1 MAEKTSAE
9 ILQAV
14 EDNKNNFQKFNS
26 KKLQQLYVS
35 IGNQEI
41 ITLFEYIPFLLHANL
56 PDFPGH
62 INFEDMPGGIYG
74 YTPSTRL
81 MNYIRKQH
89 PSVLA
94 PKIPPGREFI
104 QMFALMG
111 SGGTIAFTSQ
121 SDFDFWI
128 CAFEDKVDPYS
139 LKQFKTKCKLIEE
152 WIAETYNVE
161 VHFFFND
168 ISKVKKNVFDDDEEM
183 GISGT
188 SLGQLLKEEFL
199 RSSIVIAGKI
209 PFWWVV
215 PVNAGDDEYNRWL
228 TAIKDSRYTADFI
241 DIGNLSRINRADF
254 LIAALFQILKSIG
267 NPFKSIIKL
276 GLLEKYLS
284 THEENP
290 FISTMIKA
298 NVQEDKVE
306 SEQIDAYLIMF
317 NEVYKYYNLA
327 INDPTAI
334 NIIKTCFYL
343 KVDPRLSE
351 SITDETNKEKNRL
364 MNKLTKEWGWDE
376 STIRRVD
383 NFESWDIEATGRL
396 LINTK
401 KFILKGYKQIL
412 NNIESG
418 KAKVNILDESIK
430 LISHKIYSHFL
441 PADNKIDNTLSF
453 KSHPPVKLLNIE
465 FIRDR
470 DNREYWI
477 LTKRHIEQGSTSR
490 VILQKN
496 PRLFGLVVWI
506 ALNGFFQ
513 KGFTRLEIDPGL
525 HVFDPNFIRE
535 LITELSLHFSF
546 KKLVLK
552 NSYFLRDSFPVI
564 SYLIINPF
572 TKYGNDIVD
581 MIFLYHNSWGETRFE
596 LMKNGEMDIPNILT
610 RVINSGEASGLDFD
624 SALKMTA
631 SLPYNSKKEF
641 KRVKV
646 LAKDIYNFF
655 NGKNDKKQRQFR
667 KRYITMFGNN
677 YYLFSSRK
685 GKTERVVS
693 SQICE
698 TEIKLLYSMSYNRGT
713 GTLIR
718 VDPSIPELKYL
729 GKILENFKSDSI
741 QIYYLFEKKYC
752 HFFISDERGSLMFL
766 RKSINSFID
775 YMASLYLYADNLI
788 KTVIEKN
795 PKSPL
800 AESKNRIEVYKM
812 EKDIKHNC
820 TIKMIN
826 ITMDPKISSAMEKT
840 GEFKLS
846 LHLLDSGE
854 FGYRFT
860 LPDGGL
866 SEIFDRKD
874 IDEIANEI
882 KVLMESVEGYNYY
895 VTGINMDHIG
905 VNMYS
910 QYTSLAFSEK
920 NRFELMVEKGMRLI
934 HLR

>member
-1 MAEKTSAE
+1 MTEEKSTD
-9 ILQAV
+9 ILLRVDA
-14 EDNKNNFQKFNS
+14 NKKNFQKFNS
-26 KKLQQLYVS
+26 KKLQQLYAG
-35 IGNQEI
+35 IGKQEVI
-41 ITLFEYIPFLLHANL
+41 NLFEYIPFLLHTNM
-56 PDFPGH
+56 PDFPGY
-62 INFEDMPGGIYG
+62 IDYEDMPGGIYG
-74 YTPSTRL
+74 YTPSTSL
-81 MNYIRKQH
+81 MSYIRKQH
-89 PSVLA
+89 PSVQL
-94 PKIPPGREFI
+94 PKDIASTGFI

-128 CAFEDKVDPYS
+128 CAYEEERDPDS
-139 LKQFKTKCKLIEE
+139 IKQFKIKCKIIEE

-168 ISKVKKNVFDDDEEM
+168 ISKVKKNIFDDDEEM

-215 PVNAGDDEYNRWL
+215 PVNADNEEYNRWF
-228 TAIKDSRYTADFI
+228 AAVKDSRYTADFI
-241 DIGNLSRINRADF
+241 DIGNLAKINRADF

-284 THEENP
+284 TNSDNP

-298 NVQEDKVE
+298 HVQEDKTDPE
-306 SEQIDAYLIMF
+306 EIDAYLIMF
-317 NEVYKYYNLA
+317 KEVYNYYNA
-327 INDPTAI
+327 VINDPTSI

-343 KVDPRLSE
+343 KVDPKLSVNTGE
-351 SITDETNKEKNRL
+351 ETNEEKNRL
-364 MNKLTKEWGWDE
+364 MGKLTKEWGWDN
-376 STIRRVD
+376 STISRVD
-383 NFESWDIEATGRL
+383 NFESWDIEATNRL
-396 LINTK
+396 LTNTK

-412 NNIESG
+412 NNIQSG
-418 KAKVNILDESIK
+418 KAQVNILDDSIK

-470 DNREYWI
+470 DNKEYWI
-477 LTKRHIEQGSTSR
+477 LSKRQLEHGSSIR
-490 VILQKN
+490 VILHKN
-496 PRLFGLVVWI
+496 TRLFGLVVWI

-513 KGFTRLEIDPGL
+513 KDYTRLEIDTGL

-546 KKLVLK
+546 KKLILK
-552 NSYFLRDSFPVI
+552 NSYFLRNSFPVI

-572 TKYGNDIVD
+572 TKYGNDISD

-596 LMKNGEMDIPNILT
+596 LMKNGEVDIPNILT
-610 RVINSGEASGLDFD
+610 RVINSGYVSGLDFD

-641 KRVKV
+641 KRIRI

-655 NGKNDKKQRQFR
+655 NSKEEGESR

-677 YYLFSSRK
+677 YYLYTSK
-685 GKTERVVS
+685 KVKNERIVS
-693 SQICE
+693 SQVCE
-698 TEIKLLYSMSYNRGT
+698 TELKLLYSMSYNRGT
-713 GTLIR
+713 ETLIR
-718 VDPSIPELKYL
+718 VDPSIPELRYI
-729 GKILENFKSDSI
+729 GEIVENFKKDSV
-741 QIYYLFEKKYC
+741 QIYYQLEKKYC
-752 HFFISDERGSLMFL
+752 YFFISDERGSLMFL
-766 RKSINSFID
+766 RKSMNSLKD
-775 YMASLYLYADNLI
+775 YLASLYLYAENLI
-788 KTVIEKN
+788 KAVIENN
-795 PKSPL
+795 PESSLAKSKKRL
-800 AESKNRIEVYKM
+800 EFYKM

-820 TIKMIN
+820 KMTPID
-826 ITMDPKISSAMEKT
+826 ITMDPKISAAIKNIN
-840 GEFKLS
+840 EFKLS

-874 IDEIANEI
+874 VDEIAKEVQ
-882 KVLMESVEGYNYY
+882 VLMNSVEGYNYFI
-895 VTGINMDHIG
+895 TNINMGHIG
-905 VNMYS
+905 VKMYK

-920 NRFELMVEKGMRLI
+920 NRFELMIEKGMKLI
-934 HLR
+934 QLR

>member
-1 MAEKTSAE
+1 MSEKTSAE
-9 ILQAV
+9 ILQTV
-14 EDNKNNFQKFNS
+14 EVYKKNFQEFNS
-26 KKLQQLYVS
+26 KKLQQLYTG
-35 IGNQEI
+35 IGKQEVI
-41 ITLFEYIPFLLHANL
+41 NLFEYIPFLLHTNL
-56 PDFPGH
+56 PDFPGY
-62 INFEDMPGGIYG
+62 INYEDMPVGIYG
-74 YTPSTRL
+74 YTPSTKL
-81 MNYIRKQH
+81 MGYIRKQH

-94 PKIPPGREFI
+94 PKTTPGTEFI

-121 SDFDFWI
+121 SDFDYWV
-128 CAFEDKVDPYS
+128 CAYEEKFDPNAVR
-139 LKQFKTKCKLIEE
+139 QFKIKCKLIEE
-152 WIAETYNVE
+152 WIAETYNIE
-161 VHFFFND
+161 VHFFLND

-188 SLGQLLKEEFL
+188 SLGQLLKEEFF
-199 RSSIVIAGKI
+199 RSSIVISGKI
-209 PFWWVV
+209 PTWWVV
-215 PVNAGDDEYNRWL
+215 PVNTGDEEYGRWL
-228 TAIKDSRYTADFI
+228 AAIEDSRYKADFI
-241 DIGNLSRINRADF
+241 DIGNLARINRADF

-284 THEENP
+284 TSEENP

-298 NVQEDKVE
+298 NVHGGKVE

-317 NEVYKYYNLA
+317 DEVYKHYNSA
-327 INDPTAI
+327 INDPTTI

-351 SITDETNKEKNRL
+351 GTDDETNKEKNRL
-364 MNKLTKEWGWDE
+364 MTNLTKVWGWDS

-383 NFESWDIEATGRL
+383 NFESWDIEATSRL
-396 LINTK
+396 LTNTK

-412 NNIESG
+412 NSIESG
-418 KAKVNILDESIK
+418 KAQVKILDESIK

-441 PADNKIDNTLSF
+441 PAENKIDNTLSF
-453 KSHPPVKLLNIE
+453 KSHPPVKLLTIE
-465 FIRDR
+465 FIRDK

-477 LTKRHIEQGSTSR
+477 LSKKQIEHGSTAK
-490 VILQKN
+490 VMLQKN

-525 HVFDPNFIRE
+525 HVFDPNFIRD

-546 KKLVLK
+546 KKLSLK
-552 NSYFLRDSFPVI
+552 NSYFLRESFPVI

-596 LMKNGEMDIPNILT
+596 LMKNGEMDIPHILT
-610 RVINSGEASGLDFD
+610 RVINSGHASGLDFD

-641 KRVKV
+641 KKIKL

-655 NGKNDKKQRQFR
+655 NGKEYGESR
-667 KRYITMFGNN
+667 KRYISMFGNN

-685 GKTERVVS
+685 GKTERVVNN
-693 SQICE
+693 ILCE
-698 TEIKLLYSMSYNRGT
+698 TELKLLYSMSYNRGIET
-713 GTLIR
+713 DIR

-729 GKILENFKSDSI
+729 GAILENFKKDSI
-741 QIYYLFEKKYC
+741 QIYYLFDKKYC

-766 RKSINSFID
+766 RKNKNTFVEYI
-775 YMASLYLYADNLI
+775 ASLYLYTENLI
-788 KTVIEKN
+788 KNIIENN
-795 PKSPL
+795 PKSPFV
-800 AESKNRIEVYKM
+800 ESKSRLEIYKM

-820 TIKMIN
+820 AIKLIN
-826 ITMDPKISSAMEKT
+826 ITMDPKISAAIKT
-840 GEFKLS
+840 KGKLKLS
-846 LHLLDSGE
+846 LHLLESGE

-866 SEIFDRKD
+866 SEIFDRND
-874 IDEIANEI
+874 VDEIAKEFQI
-882 KVLMESVEGYNYY
+882 LMDSVEGYNYY
-895 VTGINMDHIG
+895 VTDVNLDHIG
-905 VNMYS
+905 VNMYR
-910 QYTSLAFSEK
+910 QHTSLAFSEK
-920 NRFELMVEKGMRLI
+920 NRFELMIEKGMKLI
-934 HLR
+934 NLR